1 MADEQV
7 TSELNTNDA
16 LQPPVQNL
24 GATLQ
29 AARLEKKL
37 SQQDVSNSLRYS
49 VKQIDALENNVFD
62 SLPDA
67 MMTRGFIRS
76 YAKYLELDAEPL
88 LAAYRTSLGDD
99 PEKVISVKSSMRPV
113 ALTKESQPWL
123 KYILASIVVLLFLL
137 AWIAYVEYMPT
148 QDATVEPSA
157 QLSPVQTYAETTPE
171 PLNPSLEPLP
181 EAALPAAERLP
192 ENDTNPVMAD
202 NAVTQANQT
211 DANQANTSQV
221 NTNQVNTVT
230 EPSARSLSVAPVV
243 PATPA
248 APISASASSQAVGP
262 AKNISFTFSGQSWV
276 RVMDMT
282 GKVIYEKLS
291 HSGETETIQAVPP
304 VNIVVGNASD
314 TKLNFSGQE
323 VDLAAKTKNNVA
335 RVTLE

>member
-137 AWIAYVEYMPT
+137 AWMAYVEYMPT
-148 QDATVEPSA
+148 QDATVEPGA

-171 PLNPSLEPLP
+171 SLNPSLEPLP
-181 EAALPAAERLP
+181 EAALPAAERLS

-221 NTNQVNTVT
+221 NTNQVNTVA

-248 APISASASSQAVGP
+248 AAISASASSQAVGP

>member
-1 MADEQV
+1 MADKQEISV
-7 TSELNTNDA
+7 DNDDQS
-16 LQPPVQNL
+16 LQARVQNL
-24 GATLQ
+24 GSTLQ

-99 PEKVISVKSSMRPV
+99 PEKVISVRSSMRPV
-113 ALTKESQPWL
+113 ALTKESLPWL

-137 AWIAYVEYMPT
+137 AWMAYVEYMPKQEAEVDT
-148 QDATVEPSA
+148 GA
-157 QLSPVQTYAETTPE
+157 QLSPVQTYAQTTPE
-171 PLNPSLEPLP
+171 PISPTVEALP
-181 EAALPAAERLP
+181 EAALPAAERLA
-192 ENDTNPVMAD
+192 EDDANPVLAD
-202 NAVTQANQT
+202 ATATQANY
-211 DANQANTSQV
+211 
-221 NTNQVNTVT
+221 
-230 EPSARSLSVAPVV
+230 
-243 PATPA
+243 
-248 APISASASSQAVGP
+248 SASSQASVSAEP
-262 AKNISFTFSGQSWV
+262 SASVQAAPVATASVSSQSSAAKNITFTFSGQSWV
-276 RVMDMT
+276 RVVDT
-282 GKVIYEKLS
+282 AGKVIYEKLS
-291 HSGETETIQAVPP
+291 HSGETDTIQAVPP
-304 VNIVVGNASD
+304 VDIVVGNASE

>member
-137 AWIAYVEYMPT
+137 AWMAYVEYMPT
-148 QDATVEPSA
+148 QDATVEPGA

-171 PLNPSLEPLP
+171 PLNPSLETLP

-230 EPSARSLSVAPVV
+230 EPSARSLPVAPVV
-243 PATPA
+243 PA
-248 APISASASSQAVGP
+248 APISASASSQAVAP